1 MPEQKWSKAWPGE
14 PAGLW
19 PAPEPAVR
27 DERRT
32 DAERITILNEGFRIE
47 HIVSR
52 RVGPALVSFVDRPWE
67 EHQRWRGLLL
77 VGPARSG
84 RSWLVSRWL
93 PKNEYT
99 RHNSVIPARLPVDI
113 THDGIL
119 RAILDALSEYG
130 PSATTKNHMRAEAS
144 RALKDARALVLDDC
158 DHMANLSKA
167 QLWRALARIKS
178 IAEGERVPVV
188 MVVSPAILQ
197 AISANLDWDSRFEVL
212 HLPRWRVDA
221 DFLSLLTEW
230 EDCLPLQGVS
240 RLADREMALH
250 LYSLC
255 DGSIGRLGN
264 VLREASLAAIG
275 NARERITI
283 GLLDSLGMSPP
294 SSFRKFLF

>member
-1 MPEQKWSKAWPGE
+1 MPENKWSKTWPGE

-32 DAERITILNEGFRIE
+32 DAERIDLLNQGFRIE
-47 HIVSR
+47 HAVSR

-77 VGPARSG
+77 VGPAQSG

-93 PKNEYT
+93 PRHEYGP
-99 RHNSVIPARLPVDI
+99 RSSVIPARLPVDV
-113 THDGIL
+113 TTDNIL
-119 RAILDALSEYG
+119 RAILDALSKYG
-130 PSATTKNHMRAEAS
+130 PSTTSKNNLRAEAS
-144 RALKDARALVLDDC
+144 RALKDARVLVLDDC
-158 DHMANLSKA
+158 DFMANLSKA
-167 QLWRALARIKS
+167 QLWLALARIKS

-197 AISANLDWDSRFEVL
+197 AISENTDWDSRFEVL
-212 HLPRWRVDA
+212 HLPKMRVDA

-230 EDCLPLQGVS
+230 EDCLPLQKAS

-255 DGSIGRLGN
+255 DGKIGRLGN

-294 SSFRKFLF
+294 PSFREFLF

>member
-1 MPEQKWSKAWPGE
+1 MPEQKSSKAWPGE
-14 PAGLW
+14 PPGLW

-32 DAERITILNEGFRIE
+32 DAERIDVLREGFRIE
-47 HIVSR
+47 HAVSR

-93 PKNEYT
+93 PKNKYT
-99 RHNSVIPARLPVDI
+99 RRASVIPARLPVDV
-113 THDGIL
+113 TNDGIL
-119 RAILDALSEYG
+119 RAILDGLSDHG
-130 PSATTKNHMRAEAS
+130 PSGTTKNYLRAEVS
-144 RALKDARALVLDDC
+144 QVLKDARALVFDDC
-158 DHMANLSKA
+158 DHLANLSKA
-167 QLWRALARIKS
+167 QLWRALARVKS
-178 IAEGERVPVV
+178 IAEGDRVPVV
-188 MVVSPAILQ
+188 LVVNPVILQ
-197 AISANLDWDSRFEVL
+197 AISENPDWDSRFEVL
-212 HLPRWRVDA
+212 HLPKWRVDA

-230 EDCLPLQGVS
+230 EDRLPLQEAS

-255 DGSIGRLGN
+255 DGCIGRLGK
-264 VLREASLAAIG
+264 VLHEASLAAIG

-294 SSFRKFLF
+294 ASFRKFLF